1 MTRSTPVPT
10 VIASRARVCSGA
22 IPLKKKVLRGIGV
35 ADSLWSLRLG
45 VKPMMGERRVAQEHL
60 FYEFSLE
67 RHVPETHLLRSIDR
81 FVELGG
87 LRRELAPF
95 YSEMGRPSIDPELL
109 IRMLIVG
116 YCFGIRSER
125 RLCEEVHLNLAYR
138 WFCRLGLDGSVPDHS
153 SFSKNRHGRFRD
165 SDLLRRLFETV
176 LQRCIDEGL
185 VGGEGFAV
193 DASLIQADASDR
205 TRVEGTAGL
214 PPGSAGR
221 AVEEY
226 LGVLDDAAF
235 GAATEVTP
243 KFIAP
248 ADPATRWT
256 AAHRGPAFFA
266 YSANYLIDT
275 DHAIIVDVEAT
286 TAIRQAETTAAKR
299 MVERSI
305 TRFDLYPERLIGDTA
320 YGTAEMLNWLVNEQG
335 IEPHIPVFDKS
346 QHTDGTFS
354 REDFAYDHKRDC
366 YICPAGKELRQ
377 RQKIYRVPRPLVD
390 EDGMMR
396 YRASKL
402 DCESC
407 PLKPHCCPNVPA
419 RKIPRSIH
427 EGARDMARDIAATDA
442 YVTSRRERKKIEML
456 FAHLKRIL
464 KLDRLR
470 LRGPNGARDEFHLA
484 ATAQN
489 LRKLA
494 KLVPV
499 TIPIPAP

>member
-1 MTRSTPVPT
+1 
-10 VIASRARVCSGA
+10 
-22 IPLKKKVLRGIGV
+22 
-35 ADSLWSLRLG
+35 
-45 VKPMMGERRVAQEHL
+45 MMGERRVHQDAL
-60 FYEFSLE
+60 FYGFSLE
-67 RHVPETHLLRSIDR
+67 EHVPAGHLLRSVDR
-81 FVELGG
+81 FVELDG
-87 LRRELAPF
+87 LRQELAPY
-95 YSEMGRPSIDPELL
+95 YSAIGRPSVDPELM

-116 YCFGIRSER
+116 YCYGIRSER

-138 WFCRLGLDGSVPDHS
+138 WFCGLGLDGGVPDHS
-153 SFSKNRHGRFRD
+153 TFSKNRHGRFRD

-176 LQRCIDEGL
+176 LQRCIAEGL

-193 DASLIQADASDR
+193 DASLIAADVGDR
-205 TRVEGTAGL
+205 SRVEGAAGL
-214 PPGSAGR
+214 PPDATNR

-226 LGVLDDAAF
+226 LAALDDAAF

-248 ADPATRWT
+248 ADPAARWT

-275 DHAIIVDVEAT
+275 ENAIIIDVEAT
-286 TAIRQAETTAAKR
+286 TAIRQAEVLAAKR
-299 MVERSI
+299 MVVRSFDG
-305 TRFDLYPERLIGDTA
+305 FDLYPEKLIGDTA
-320 YGTAEMLNWLVNEQG
+320 YGTAEMLDWLVNERG

-346 QHTDGTFS
+346 QRTDGTFS
-354 REDFAYDHKRDC
+354 RDDFAYDHKRDC
-366 YICPAGKELRQ
+366 YICPAGKELRH
-377 RQKIYRVPRPLVD
+377 RQKTYRVPRPLVD
-390 EDGMMR
+390 RNGMVR
-396 YRASKL
+396 YRASQL
-402 DCESC
+402 NCQGCS
-407 PLKPHCCPNVPA
+407 LKPRCCPNTPV

-427 EGARDMARDIAATDA
+427 EGARDMARDIAKTEA
-442 YVTSRRERKKIEML
+442 YRTSRCQRKKVEML

-494 KLVPV
+494 ML
-499 TIPIPAP
+499 IPAPAPIAAT